1 MEDISQKI
9 IKIVIG
15 EVAGAFLFIIMLL
28 VVGALPN
35 DEISSTISKTIIG
48 LWAVYGIG
56 TPIVIL
62 AELEDAIAGVFR
74 RIR

>member
-1 MEDISQKI
+1 MEDISHKI

-35 DEISSTISKTIIG
+35 DEISSQISKTIIG